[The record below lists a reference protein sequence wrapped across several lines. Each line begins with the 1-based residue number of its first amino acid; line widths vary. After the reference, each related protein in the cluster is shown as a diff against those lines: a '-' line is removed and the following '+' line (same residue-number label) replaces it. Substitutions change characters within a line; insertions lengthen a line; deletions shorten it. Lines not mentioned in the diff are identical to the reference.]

1 MQLARACV
9 TAFQCKNVSM
19 CQIKIRGLIAPVLQR
34 VVCRLGV
41 KRDQLIMITPRMGGQ
56 QSRLQ
61 VWISHRSR
69 QVLV

>member
-9 TAFQCKNVSM
+9 TAFQCEHVCM
-19 CQIKIRGLIAPVLQR
+19 CQIKIGGLISTVLQG

-41 KRDQLIMITPRMGGQ
+41 KRDQLIMIAPRMGGQ